1 MFHQVGPIDHF
12 TYVSGPVAQPSAE
25 NEYIAACTEVMAPE
39 QSRIIYNEFMNK
51 DPDVVT

>member
-1 MFHQVGPIDHF
+1 MFHKVGPIDRF
-12 TYVSGPVAQPSAE
+12 THVSGPVAQPSAE
-25 NEYIAACTEVMAPE
+25 SEYNAACTSRMAPA